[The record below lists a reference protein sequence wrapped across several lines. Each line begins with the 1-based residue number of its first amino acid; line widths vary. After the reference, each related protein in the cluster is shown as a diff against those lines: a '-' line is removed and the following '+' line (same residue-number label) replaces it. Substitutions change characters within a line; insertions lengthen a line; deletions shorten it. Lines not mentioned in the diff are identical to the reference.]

1 MTTTMRTKD
10 IPSRTVEAWRI
21 VKLHSSLPLTMLL
34 PEMMTVMLLS
44 SCLIEW
50 CGQIEWQW
58 SIQIGK
64 SSFHIMPHD
73 CRTAPPCLPMVVVLV
88 LDVIVVAISSV
99 PTTSA
104 VAWSGHHLLQHE
116 AFLVIVLGTSNEEHI
131 LLVHESSVIRW
142 RHTFSVPLRVAAKQR
157 AAAFRKFLLTLW
169 MFLIWQHKARNGVWF
184 QWVFIPKYQLN
195 FHSQA
200 ILSWYNDSSGWQ
212 YRNAS
217 NYNRNSISYM
227 DTDLPSDLSM
237 SVVREIM

>member
-157 AAAFRKFLLTLW
+157 AAAFRKFLAHFVNVSHMTTQSTQW
-169 MFLIWQHKARNGVWF
+169 GLIPMSFYTEIPIEFPFASYTF
-184 QWVFIPKYQLN
+184 MIQWLFRM
-195 FHSQA
+195 A
-200 ILSWYNDSSGWQ
+200 IS
-212 YRNAS
+212 
-217 NYNRNSISYM
+217 
-227 DTDLPSDLSM
+227 
-237 SVVREIM
+237 